1 MKILIF
7 GLPGSG
13 KSTLAKQLFD
23 LLDAVWL
30 NADDI
35 RMYYDDWDFTKEGRL
50 RQANRMKLL
59 ADGVE
64 RAGKIALLDFICP
77 TEKYRSIVNADFTIW
92 MDTISSGRFQDTN
105 QIFIPPNRVDY
116 RVDRWCND
124 TYLQVFER
132 IKEVIK

>member
-59 ADGVE
+59 ADGLE
-64 RAGKIALLDFICP
+64 RDLVYLQNHKQILINAL
-77 TEKYRSIVNADFTIW
+77 KTIRENERGLSNW
-92 MDTISSGRFQDTN
+92 DKQKTVPN
-105 QIFIPPNRVDY
+105 IFIVD
-116 RVDRWCND
+116 DA
-124 TYLQVFER
+124 LQQVGE
-132 IKEVIK
+132 EEEE

>member
-1 MKILIF
+1 MDRWRMKILIF

-59 ADGVE
+59 ADGLE
-64 RAGKIALLDFICP
+64 RDLVYLQNHKQILINAL
-77 TEKYRSIVNADFTIW
+77 KTIRENERGLSNW
-92 MDTISSGRFQDTN
+92 DKQKTVPN
-105 QIFIPPNRVDY
+105 IFIVD
-116 RVDRWCND
+116 DA
-124 TYLQVFER
+124 LQQVGE
-132 IKEVIK
+132 EEEE